1 MANAKVVESMIFMTL
16 IDLVS
21 LASNFSSSKKSI
33 KAVNFLI
40 KSNDQDLFKEQ
51 IHEWK
56 YDFHELP
63 WNDSDCK
70 IGCWWR
76 SMIMNP

>member
-1 MANAKVVESMIFMTL
+1 MPNAKVVESMILMTL

-51 IHEWK
+51 IHE
-56 YDFHELP
+56 
-63 WNDSDCK
+63 
-70 IGCWWR
+70 
-76 SMIMNP
+76 